1 MNDSTRGMRFSPL
14 AADDETTVRQWLTLL
29 EDAAGDVPGAAPPC
43 AADMTGSLRFP
54 PPATKL
60 EDWVVRHEG
69 QGDRVVGALRLALP
83 DGADLARVDQLLVHP
98 ELRRRGIGRALY
110 GRAGELAAGHGRS
123 VLSGTVVEPLPGG
136 PGRDPAPADFAAAVG
151 ARRAAAPAGVHQWLD
166 LGAHDPL
173 ASGVPDTPPG
183 YTLVTWGTIT
193 PDEYAVRV
201 SVLEQSLGDESSEN
215 ESGDLG
221 EEQEIGTSYAR
232 EFETMRVGRGRKA
245 YHTGVLHEESG
256 RLAGYTSVSKT
267 TGNPAYALQGMTVV
281 HRAHRGH
288 RLGRLLK
295 LANLEYVLRHEPA
308 VRLIETTNAEDNTP
322 MIGVNASLGF
332 TPTDRWTTWTGLV
345 GSSNAP

>member
-1 MNDSTRGMRFSPL
+1 MNDSTRGLRFSPL

-29 EDAAGDVPGAAPPC
+29 DDAAADVPGAAPPC

-69 QGDRVVGALRLALP
+69 RGDRVVGALRLALP
-83 DGADLARVDQLLVHP
+83 DGADVARVDQLLVHP

-110 GRAGELAAGHGRS
+110 GRAAELAAGHGRS
-123 VLSGTVVEPLPGG
+123 VLSGTVVEALPGG
-136 PGRDPAPADFAAAVG
+136 PERDAAPAAFAAAVG

-166 LGAHDPL
+166 LGVHDPL
-173 ASGVPDTPPG
+173 ASGVPDVPPG
-183 YTLVTWGTIT
+183 YALVTWGTIT
-193 PDEYAVRV
+193 PDAYAVPV
-201 SVLEQSLGDESSEN
+201 SMLEQSLGDESFDED
-215 ESGDLG
+215 EAAD
-221 EEQEIGTSYAR
+221 QEVATSYAR

-245 YHTGVLHEESG
+245 YHTGVLHEASG

-288 RLGRLLK
+288 RLGTLLK
-295 LANLEYVLRHEPA
+295 LANLAYVLRHEPA
-308 VRLIETTNAEDNTP
+308 VRLIETANAEDNTA
-322 MIGVNASLGF
+322 MIAVNADLGF
-332 TPTDRWTTWTGLV
+332 TPADRWTTWTGLV
-345 GSSNAP
+345 GTAGSD

>member
-1 MNDSTRGMRFSPL
+1 MNDSTRGLRFSPL

-29 EDAAGDVPGAAPPC
+29 DDAAGDVPGAAPPC

-69 QGDRVVGALRLALP
+69 RGDRVVGALRLALP
-83 DGADLARVDQLLVHP
+83 DGADVARVDQLLVHP

-110 GRAGELAAGHGRS
+110 GRAAELAAGHGRS
-123 VLSGTVVEPLPGG
+123 VLSGTVVEALAGG
-136 PGRDPAPADFAAAVG
+136 PERDVAPAAFAAAVG

-166 LGAHDPL
+166 LGVHDPL
-173 ASGVPDTPPG
+173 ASGVPDVPAG
-183 YTLVTWGTIT
+183 YALATWGTIT
-193 PDEYAVRV
+193 PDAYAVPV
-201 SVLEQSLGDESSEN
+201 SMLEQSLGDESFDED
-215 ESGDLG
+215 EAADH
-221 EEQEIGTSYAR
+221 EVATSYAR

-245 YHTGVLHEESG
+245 YHTGVLHEASG

-288 RLGRLLK
+288 RLGTLLK
-295 LANLEYVLRHEPA
+295 LANLAYVLRHEPA
-308 VRLIETTNAEDNTP
+308 VRLIETANAEDNTA
-322 MIGVNASLGF
+322 MIAVNADLGF
-332 TPTDRWTTWTGLV
+332 APADRWTTWTGLV
-345 GSSNAP
+345 GTTGSD